1 MVNQFD
7 VYWVNLKLKYGDCR
21 INVLQTRDY
30 SLYLRRI
37 ELTNKDDTAMN
48 PTKNNLLR
56 HFMGALCLVVG
67 LLCLLPTPASAQKTM
82 KERAEFNRNRPALW
96 FLSKNKEKY
105 MHYQPDTTK
114 QEKPV
119 KEKAPADYNIYRG
132 NVNLLLFGNTY
143 TRHWTYVP
151 QADTYAETGG
161 ASFLYGLGVGFEY
174 AYRDN
179 RMVSLGWS
187 FSNSVDAIGCGDNT
201 GENSVVHQIDLLH
214 SWNIKRLTLSAGPT
228 VAWKRWSYWIDDYWN
243 YRYDPEVGVIYTP
256 DPEIPAPWD
265 EDFTF
270 RHWSAGLKVKAHFRF
285 VPDFSMGVEYA
296 VRRAWEKP
304 FRHNFDHQLTVKGQI
319 RFRVFGKKK

>member
-1 MVNQFD
+1 M
-7 VYWVNLKLKYGDCR
+7 KP
-21 INVLQTRDY
+21 
-30 SLYLRRI
+30 
-37 ELTNKDDTAMN
+37 A
-48 PTKNNLLR
+48 KNNLPKL
-56 HFMGALCLVVG
+56 FMGGLCLVVG
-67 LLCLLPTPASAQKTM
+67 LLCLLPTPASAQLTV
-82 KERAEFNRNRPALW
+82 KERAMRNRNRPALW

-151 QADTYAETGG
+151 QADTHAETGG
-161 ASFLYGLGVGFEY
+161 ATFFTGLGVGFEY

-187 FSNSVDAIGCGDNT
+187 VSGSVDAIGCGGST
-201 GENSVVHQIDLLH
+201 GESSVVHQIDLLH

-228 VAWKRWSYWIDDYWN
+228 VAWKRWSHWVDEHDPYVYSPEEGFDYI
-243 YRYDPEVGVIYTP
+243 PEP
-256 DPEIPAPWD
+256 APEIPAPWD

-285 VPDFSMGVEYA
+285 ITNFSMGVEYG

-319 RFRVFGKKK
+319 RFRVFGKKSGSGK